1 MLSVYAIDTRRTP
14 SHWSPI
20 TSSGYQH
27 GRGRC
32 SLRPWQSDC
41 AHCWMAWVSP
51 PLHVALYPPSDTER
65 LPIARSA
72 IGRPRALRCQGAP
85 SDCWRWRVPAP
96 PAVCPAGTA
105 PPPPRSG
112 GGGAAAP
119 PHGAPAQAEA
129 RSTRL
134 KFGVAGDLTCG
145 MERFILCTG
154 GPHQDRRCARV
165 TRHASTA
172 GHLAGWTPARAP
184 LACGRCPACAF
195 LNSQLLDLTRPS
207 SLSLP
212 PSLLPPA
219 GARRINRCAPPSTM
233 AR

>member
-1 MLSVYAIDTRRTP
+1 MLSVYAIETSSIP

-27 GRGRC
+27 GHGRC

-51 PLHVALYPPSDTER
+51 PLHVALYPTSDTEP
-65 LPIARSA
+65 LPIARRA
-72 IGRPRALRCQGAP
+72 IGKPRAPRCQGAP
-85 SDCWRWRVPAP
+85 FDPWRRRVPAP
-96 PAVCPAGTA
+96 PALCPAGTA
-105 PPPPRSG
+105 PP
-112 GGGAAAP
+112 
-119 PHGAPAQAEA
+119 HGVPAQAEA
-129 RSTRL
+129 RSTRQ

-154 GPHQDRRCARV
+154 GPYQDRRCARV

-195 LNSQLLDLTRPS
+195 LNRQLLDLTRPS